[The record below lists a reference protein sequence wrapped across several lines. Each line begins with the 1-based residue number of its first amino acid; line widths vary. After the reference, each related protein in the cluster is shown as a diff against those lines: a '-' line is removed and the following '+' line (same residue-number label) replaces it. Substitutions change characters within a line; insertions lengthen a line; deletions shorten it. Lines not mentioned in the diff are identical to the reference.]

1 MREDVII
8 LDDDEL
14 VCDFWEQTFRRSRR
28 SIRTFRCQKE
38 FFRHAPHIRKSSTLF
53 IDKNLEGKAFGVEI
67 TKKLF
72 LEGFKNLYLST
83 AEPLKSQPKLS
94 WIKGVVGKTPP
105 DWLFYD
111 IITAPLSRQE
121 RQNLLDTMSEAEKH
135 QYRQRMEH
143 FLSVVHGQ
151 DSGAFAGPDLNGFN
165 LPSRVMNAWERAI
178 TQSLT
183 DHQIK
188 VATDHAWN
196 CSLGSD

>member
-14 VCDFWEQTFRRSRR
+14 VCDFWEQTCRRSRR

-38 FFRHAPHIRKSSTLF
+38 FFRHTPHIRKSSALF
-53 IDKNLEGKAFGVEI
+53 IDKNLDGRASGIHI
-67 TKKLF
+67 TKRLSI
-72 LEGFKNLYLST
+72 EGFKNLYLST
-83 AEPLKSQPKLS
+83 AESLKNQPKLS

-111 IITAPLSRQE
+111 TITAPLSLQE
-121 RQNLLDTMSEAEKH
+121 RQNLLDRMSEAQKQ
-135 QYRQRMEH
+135 QYRRRMEH

-165 LPSRVMNAWERAI
+165 LPSCVMNAWERAI
-178 TQSLT
+178 TLSLT

-188 VATDHAWN
+188 DATDHAWN
-196 CSLGSD
+196 YSLGSD